1 MCVTFFSGIH
11 VTYDTILD
19 TNKCLLLSSALVGSL
34 AMVGMGIFSTLVAKV
49 YNRIGPRATVILGV
63 VLCSGALLATSQG
76 NSIYSILITYGVMFG
91 FGSSFIFLTP
101 YLVLPRYFV
110 KRLSLAVGLVAM
122 GPGGGMFVMSVV
134 MKALLDELDWRR
146 TYMILAGFVSLSVP
160 LVCTVRSMPP
170 EEEESK
176 SVKKDAKERFCESVW
191 SLFSNKRFD
200 IIFLSMNLYY
210 VVHYIPSVHMVSLR
224 VEKMDHFHFDIT
236 ESCLINKSVY
246 DRIFLFT

>member
-1 MCVTFFSGIH
+1 
-11 VTYDTILD
+11 
-19 TNKCLLLSSALVGSL
+19 
-34 AMVGMGIFSTLVAKV
+34 MVGMGIFSTLVAKV
-49 YNRIGPRATVILGV
+49 YNRIGPRATVIFGV

-91 FGSSFIFLTP
+91 FGSSFIFLPP

-110 KRLSLAVGLVAM
+110 KRRSLAVGLVAM
-122 GPGGGMFVMSVV
+122 GPGGGMFVMSFV

-210 VVHYIPSVHMVSLR
+210 VVHYIPSVHMVSLQL
-224 VEKMDHFHFDIT
+224 EKMDHFQFNIT
-236 ESCLINKSVY
+236 ES
-246 DRIFLFT
+246 

>member
-1 MCVTFFSGIH
+1 
-11 VTYDTILD
+11 
-19 TNKCLLLSSALVGSL
+19 
-34 AMVGMGIFSTLVAKV
+34 MVGMGIFSTLVAKV

-160 LVCTVRSMPP
+160 LVCTVRRMPP

-210 VVHYIPSVHMVSLR
+210 VVHYIPSVHMVSLQP
-224 VEKMDHFHFDIT
+224 EKMDHFQFNIT
-236 ESCLINKSVY
+236 ES
-246 DRIFLFT
+246 

>member
-1 MCVTFFSGIH
+1 M
-11 VTYDTILD
+11 TYDTILD
-19 TNKCLLLSSALVGSL
+19 TSKCPLLSSALVGSL

-49 YNRIGPRATVILGV
+49 YNKIGPPATVILGV

-76 NSIYSILITYGVMFG
+76 NGIYSILITYGVLFG
-91 FGSSFIFLTP
+91 FGSSFIFLPP

-110 KRLSLAVGLVAM
+110 KRRSLAVGLVGM
-122 GPGGGMFVMSVV
+122 GPGGGMFVMSFV

-146 TYMILAGFVSLSVP
+146 TYMILAGVVALSVP

-170 EEEESK
+170 EEEENK
-176 SVKKDAKERFCESVW
+176 AIKKDSKERFCESVW

-210 VVHYIPSVHMVSLR
+210 VVHYIPSVHMVSLQLN
-224 VEKMDHFHFDIT
+224 EWTTFDIT
-236 ESCLINKSVY
+236 E
-246 DRIFLFT
+246 R

>member
-1 MCVTFFSGIH
+1 M
-11 VTYDTILD
+11 TYDTILD
-19 TNKCLLLSSALVGSL
+19 INKCPLLSSALVGSL

-76 NSIYSILITYGVMFG
+76 NGIYFILITYGVLFG
-91 FGSSFIFLTP
+91 FGSSFIFLPP

-110 KRLSLAVGLVAM
+110 KRRSLAVGLVAM
-122 GPGGGMFVMSVV
+122 GPGGGMFVMSFV

-146 TYMILAGFVSLSVP
+146 TYMILAGFVALSVP
-160 LVCTVRSMPP
+160 LVCIVRRMPP
-170 EEEESK
+170 EEEENK
-176 SVKKDAKERFCESVW
+176 AIKKDSKERFCESVW

-210 VVHYIPSVHMVSLR
+210 VVHYIPSVHMVSLQLN
-224 VEKMDHFHFDIT
+224 EWTTFDIT
-236 ESCLINKSVY
+236 E
-246 DRIFLFT
+246 R

>member
-1 MCVTFFSGIH
+1 
-11 VTYDTILD
+11 
-19 TNKCLLLSSALVGSL
+19 
-34 AMVGMGIFSTLVAKV
+34 MVGMGIFSTLVAKV

-91 FGSSFIFLTP
+91 FGSSFIFLPP

-110 KRLSLAVGLVAM
+110 KRRSLAVGLVAM
-122 GPGGGMFVMSVV
+122 GPGGGMFVMSFV

-146 TYMILAGFVSLSVP
+146 TYMILAGFVALSVP
-160 LVCTVRSMPP
+160 LVCTVRRMPP

-176 SVKKDAKERFCESVW
+176 SVKEDVKKTFCESVW

-210 VVHYIPSVHMVSLR
+210 VVHYIPSVHMVS
-224 VEKMDHFHFDIT
+224 V
-236 ESCLINKSVY
+236 
-246 DRIFLFT
+246 

>member
-1 MCVTFFSGIH
+1 M
-11 VTYDTILD
+11 TYDTILD
-19 TNKCLLLSSALVGSL
+19 TSKCPLLSSALVGSL

-49 YNRIGPRATVILGV
+49 YNKIGPRATVILGV

-76 NSIYSILITYGVMFG
+76 NGIYSILITYGVLFG
-91 FGSSFIFLTP
+91 FGSSFIFLPP

-110 KRLSLAVGLVAM
+110 KRRSLAVGLVAM
-122 GPGGGMFVMSVV
+122 GPGGGMFVMSFV

-146 TYMILAGFVSLSVP
+146 TYMILAGFVALSVP
-160 LVCTVRSMPP
+160 LVCTVRRIPP

-176 SVKKDAKERFCESVW
+176 SVKKDAKKRFCESVW

-210 VVHYIPSVHMVSLR
+210 VVHYIPSVHMVSLQLN
-224 VEKMDHFHFDIT
+224 EWTTFDIT
-236 ESCLINKSVY
+236 E
-246 DRIFLFT
+246 R